1 MSNRFPSSI
10 EQNKFT
16 NQKLNQKQKSNPR
29 LSNELYEVSQL
40 QEIFHL
46 YSNNSKYLTNKQY
59 SQFLSD
65 AQLIDND
72 LLSIKYSN
80 ILFYSF
86 TKAKNNLTFQSFCD
100 LIIKL
105 TELKFQEE
113 FMINQATSL
122 SKFIA
127 TYITPLIKI
136 LKSTPVTN
144 NSRNN
149 DNPNYPIINYQLLI
163 SKLGNKLNKEIFE
176 GNYLLFA
183 KIYLKYFCFEKL
195 KISNQQ
201 KNHLSSRAFNKVMKD
216 FEICPF
222 YITTEQLNEVYEN
235 VILNK
240 DLVLQNM
247 INSINIDMCSNEGM
261 FYTLYHF
268 MASFYLLAVNNILIT
283 NNEEEKNNLWQIFV
297 KGSDSEALNRI
308 IKLFY
313 KSQNLKNIMP
323 NEINQAE
330 NEYNNNINND
340 INNDNLNQM
349 NNDINNSNN
358 EMKMSE
364 NSQNNLKTSNNNLSK
379 MNIERYNTN
388 PNKKFFD
395 DSNQSIQLKTLPHEG
410 QIRVLKVKEMAPEIV
425 RKYYDTLISI
435 YKFYSELF
443 YETIFSIYMT
453 QNGFIKFIRDMGL
466 VSNNYSQIE
475 NCKVNETNSNLTEMY
490 LNNKLKANL
499 LTFSTINFYF
509 SKFSTN
515 SKGIIQ
521 KNNNKRIDFENFV
534 YIILCLANKIY
545 NPQFNSISYENK
557 SFPIEIL
564 IMSEFPIK
572 YANAF
577 IDNYVIPLYTDIR
590 TLVEEESF
598 TLKNL
603 NFLLESMKNYTNK
616 IISLLIRIIK
626 VYSDGKDYVDYNQY
640 FKLLTD
646 FEIFPDLI
654 SRTRMIKI
662 FIHFID
668 NFDREYVIKGNNK
681 IVLSLERCAKA
692 ILFIGIGGNDKK
704 DNGNNDSGEILVKLI
719 YFLQRMGQTKGIKN
733 ISLKT
738 GNISTQRDFIKFVE
752 DMKNK
757 IIPTSVDDEKQ
768 FSELI

>member
-1 MSNRFPSSI
+1 MSKRFS
-10 EQNKFT
+10 
-16 NQKLNQKQKSNPR
+16 NQKFISQIKQNSKI
-29 LSNELYEVSQL
+29 SNELYEVSQL

-46 YSNNSKYLTNKQY
+46 YSNNDKYLTNKQY

-80 ILFYSF
+80 VLFYSF
-86 TKAKNNLTFQSFCD
+86 TKAKNNLNFQSFCD

-122 SKFIA
+122 SKFIE

-136 LKSTPVTN
+136 LKSNPLSNNNNVNNTN
-144 NSRNN
+144 STL
-149 DNPNYPIINYQLLI
+149 PMINYQLLI
-163 SKLGNKLNKEIFE
+163 SKIGNRLNKEIFE

-183 KIYLKYFCFEKL
+183 KVYLKYFCFEKL

-201 KNHLSSRAFNKVMKD
+201 KNHLSSRAFCKVMRD
-216 FEICPF
+216 FEICPY
-222 YITTEQLNEVYEN
+222 YITIEQINEVYEN
-235 VILNK
+235 IILNK
-240 DLVLQNM
+240 DLVLENM
-247 INSINIDMCSNEGM
+247 IKSINTDMCSNEGM

-268 MASFYLLAVNNILIT
+268 MASFYLLAVNNILFT

-297 KGSDSEALNRI
+297 KGSDSEALNGL
-308 IKLFY
+308 IKILY

-330 NEYNNNINND
+330 NEYNNN
-340 INNDNLNQM
+340 M
-349 NNDINNSNN
+349 N
-358 EMKMSE
+358 
-364 NSQNNLKTSNNNLSK
+364 SNNNLIDGNNEINNINNEIPLSSQSNLK
-379 MNIERYNTN
+379 SSISRMNIEKYNTN
-388 PNKKFFD
+388 PNKKIID
-395 DSNQSIQLKTLPHEG
+395 DYSNQTTEIKTLPHEG
-410 QIRVLKVKEMAPEIV
+410 KLRILKVKEMAPEIV
-425 RKYYDTLISI
+425 RKYYDTLTSI
-435 YKFYSELF
+435 YKFYSELY

-466 VSNNYSQIE
+466 VSNNYNQIE
-475 NCKVNETNSNLTEMY
+475 NSKVNDTNVNLTEMY

-499 LTFSTINFYF
+499 LSFSTLNFYF

-564 IMSEFPIK
+564 TMSEFPIK

-577 IDNYVIPLYTDIR
+577 IDNYVIPLYTDIK
-590 TLVEEESF
+590 TFVEEESF
-598 TLKNL
+598 TFENL
-603 NFLLESMKNYTNK
+603 NLLFDSMKNYINK
-616 IISLLIRIIK
+616 IISLLIRVLK
-626 VYSDGKDYVDYNQY
+626 VYSDGKDYIDYNQY
-640 FKLLTD
+640 FKFLCD

-681 IVLSLERCAKA
+681 ILLTLERCAKA
-692 ILFIGIGGNDKK
+692 ILFIGIGGSDKK
-704 DNGNNDSGEILVKLI
+704 NNKSDSNEVLINLI
-719 YFLQRMGQTKGIKN
+719 YFLQRMGQTQGIKN
-733 ISLKT
+733 VSLIS
-738 GNISTQRDFIKFVE
+738 GNISTQRDFIKYVE
-752 DMKNK
+752 NLKNK
-757 IIPTSVDDEKQ
+757 IIPSNYNIEEKN
-768 FSELI
+768 FSDLI

>member
-1 MSNRFPSSI
+1 MSKRFS
-10 EQNKFT
+10 
-16 NQKLNQKQKSNPR
+16 NQKFISQIKQNSKI
-29 LSNELYEVSQL
+29 SNELYEVSQL

-46 YSNNSKYLTNKQY
+46 YSNNDKYLTNKQY

-80 ILFYSF
+80 VLFYSF
-86 TKAKNNLTFQSFCD
+86 TKAKNNLNFQSFCD

-122 SKFIA
+122 SKFIE

-136 LKSTPVTN
+136 LKSNPLSNNTGVNNTN
-144 NSRNN
+144 STL
-149 DNPNYPIINYQLLI
+149 PMINYQLLI
-163 SKLGNKLNKEIFE
+163 SKIGNRLNKEIFE

-183 KIYLKYFCFEKL
+183 KVYLKYFCFEKL

-201 KNHLSSRAFNKVMKD
+201 KNHLSSRAFCKVMRD
-216 FEICPF
+216 FEICPY
-222 YITTEQLNEVYEN
+222 YITIEQINEVYEN
-235 VILNK
+235 IILNK
-240 DLVLQNM
+240 DLVLENM
-247 INSINIDMCSNEGM
+247 IKSINTDMCSNEGM

-268 MASFYLLAVNNILIT
+268 MASFYLLAVNNILFT

-297 KGSDSEALNRI
+297 KGSDSEALNGL
-308 IKLFY
+308 IKILY

-330 NEYNNNINND
+330 NEYNNNMNSNNNLID
-340 INNDNLNQM
+340 GNNE
-349 NNDINNSNN
+349 INNSNN
-358 EMKMSE
+358 EIPLS
-364 NSQNNLKTSNNNLSK
+364 SQSNLKSSISR
-379 MNIERYNTN
+379 MNIEKYNTN
-388 PNKKFFD
+388 PNKKIID
-395 DSNQSIQLKTLPHEG
+395 DYSNQTTEIKTLPHEG
-410 QIRVLKVKEMAPEIV
+410 KLRILKVKEMAPEIV
-425 RKYYDTLISI
+425 RKYYDTLTSI
-435 YKFYSELF
+435 YKFYSELY

-466 VSNNYSQIE
+466 VSNNYNQIE
-475 NCKVNETNSNLTEMY
+475 NSKVNDTNVNLTEMY

-499 LTFSTINFYF
+499 LSFSTLNFYF

-564 IMSEFPIK
+564 TMSEFPIK

-577 IDNYVIPLYTDIR
+577 IDNYVIPLYTDIK
-590 TLVEEESF
+590 TFVEEESF
-598 TLKNL
+598 TFENL
-603 NFLLESMKNYTNK
+603 NLLFDSMKNYINK
-616 IISLLIRIIK
+616 IISLLIRVLK
-626 VYSDGKDYVDYNQY
+626 VYSDGKDYIDYNQY
-640 FKLLTD
+640 FKFLCD

-681 IVLSLERCAKA
+681 ILLTLERCAKA
-692 ILFIGIGGNDKK
+692 ILFIGIGGSDKK
-704 DNGNNDSGEILVKLI
+704 NNKSDSNEVLINLI
-719 YFLQRMGQTKGIKN
+719 YFLQRMGQTQGIKN
-733 ISLKT
+733 VSLIS
-738 GNISTQRDFIKFVE
+738 GNISTQRDFIKYVE
-752 DMKNK
+752 NLKNK
-757 IIPTSVDDEKQ
+757 IIPSNYNIEEKN
-768 FSELI
+768 FSDLI

>member
-1 MSNRFPSSI
+1 MSKRFS
-10 EQNKFT
+10 
-16 NQKLNQKQKSNPR
+16 NQKFISQIKQNSKI
-29 LSNELYEVSQL
+29 SNELYEVSQL

-46 YSNNSKYLTNKQY
+46 YSNNDKYLTNKQY

-80 ILFYSF
+80 VLFYSF
-86 TKAKNNLTFQSFCD
+86 TKAKNNLNFQSFCD

-122 SKFIA
+122 SKFIE

-136 LKSTPVTN
+136 LKSNPLSNNNKVNNTN
-144 NSRNN
+144 STL
-149 DNPNYPIINYQLLI
+149 PMINYQLLI
-163 SKLGNKLNKEIFE
+163 SKIGNRLNKEIFE

-183 KIYLKYFCFEKL
+183 KVYLKYFCFERL

-201 KNHLSSRAFNKVMKD
+201 KNHLSSRAFCKVMRD
-216 FEICPF
+216 FEICPY
-222 YITTEQLNEVYEN
+222 YITIEQINEVYEN
-235 VILNK
+235 IILNK
-240 DLVLQNM
+240 DLVLENM
-247 INSINIDMCSNEGM
+247 IKSINTDMCSNEGM

-268 MASFYLLAVNNILIT
+268 MASFYLLAVNNILFT

-297 KGSDSEALNRI
+297 KGSDSEALNGL
-308 IKLFY
+308 IKILY

-330 NEYNNNINND
+330 NEYNNNINS
-340 INNDNLNQM
+340 NNNLIDG
-349 NNDINNSNN
+349 NNEINNSNN
-358 EMKMSE
+358 EIPLS
-364 NSQNNLKTSNNNLSK
+364 SQSNLKSSISR
-379 MNIERYNTN
+379 MNIEKYNTN
-388 PNKKFFD
+388 PNKKIID
-395 DSNQSIQLKTLPHEG
+395 DYSNQTTEIKTLPHEG
-410 QIRVLKVKEMAPEIV
+410 KLRILKVKEMAPEIV
-425 RKYYDTLISI
+425 RKYYDTLTSI
-435 YKFYSELF
+435 YKFYSELY

-466 VSNNYSQIE
+466 VSNNYNQIE
-475 NCKVNETNSNLTEMY
+475 NSKVNDTNVNLTEMY

-499 LTFSTINFYF
+499 LSFSTLNFYF

-564 IMSEFPIK
+564 TMSEFPIK

-577 IDNYVIPLYTDIR
+577 IDNYVIPLYTDIK
-590 TLVEEESF
+590 TFVEEESF
-598 TLKNL
+598 TFENL
-603 NFLLESMKNYTNK
+603 NLLFDSMKNYINK
-616 IISLLIRIIK
+616 IISLLIRILK
-626 VYSDGKDYVDYNQY
+626 VYSDGKDYIDYNQY
-640 FKLLTD
+640 FKFLCD

-681 IVLSLERCAKA
+681 ILLTLERCAKA
-692 ILFIGIGGNDKK
+692 ILFIGIGGSDKK
-704 DNGNNDSGEILVKLI
+704 NNKSDSNEVLVNLI
-719 YFLQRMGQTKGIKN
+719 YFLQRMGQTQGIKN
-733 ISLKT
+733 VSLIS
-738 GNISTQRDFIKFVE
+738 GNISTQRDFIKYVE
-752 DMKNK
+752 NLKNK
-757 IIPTSVDDEKQ
+757 IIPSNYNTEEKN
-768 FSELI
+768 FSDLI

>member
-122 SKFIA
+122 SKFIE

-136 LKSTPVTN
+136 LKSNPLSNNTKVNNTN
-144 NSRNN
+144 STL
-149 DNPNYPIINYQLLI
+149 PMINYQLLI
-163 SKLGNKLNKEIFE
+163 SKIGNRLNKEIFE

-183 KIYLKYFCFEKL
+183 KVYLKYFCFEKL

-201 KNHLSSRAFNKVMKD
+201 KNHLSSRAFCKVMRD
-216 FEICPF
+216 FEICPY
-222 YITTEQLNEVYEN
+222 YITIEQINEVYEN
-235 VILNK
+235 IILNK
-240 DLVLQNM
+240 DLVLENM
-247 INSINIDMCSNEGM
+247 IKSINTDMCSNEGM

-268 MASFYLLAVNNILIT
+268 MASFYLLAVNNILFT

-297 KGSDSEALNRI
+297 KGSDSEALNGL
-308 IKLFY
+308 IKILY

-330 NEYNNNINND
+330 NEYNNNMNSNNNLID
-340 INNDNLNQM
+340 GNNE
-349 NNDINNSNN
+349 INNSNN
-358 EMKMSE
+358 EIPLS
-364 NSQNNLKTSNNNLSK
+364 SQSNLKSSISR
-379 MNIERYNTN
+379 MNIEKYNTN
-388 PNKKFFD
+388 PNKKIID
-395 DSNQSIQLKTLPHEG
+395 DYSNQTTEIKTLPHEG
-410 QIRVLKVKEMAPEIV
+410 KLRILKVKEMAPEIV
-425 RKYYDTLISI
+425 RKYYDTLTSI
-435 YKFYSELF
+435 YKFYSELY

-466 VSNNYSQIE
+466 VSNNYNQIE
-475 NCKVNETNSNLTEMY
+475 NSKVNDTNVNLTEMY

-499 LTFSTINFYF
+499 LSFSTLNFYF

-564 IMSEFPIK
+564 TMSEFPIK

-577 IDNYVIPLYTDIR
+577 IDNYVIPLYTDIK
-590 TLVEEESF
+590 TFVEEESF
-598 TLKNL
+598 TFENL
-603 NFLLESMKNYTNK
+603 NLLFDSMKNYINK
-616 IISLLIRIIK
+616 IISLLIRVLK
-626 VYSDGKDYVDYNQY
+626 VYSDGKDYIDYNQY
-640 FKLLTD
+640 FKFLCD

-681 IVLSLERCAKA
+681 ILLTLERCAKA
-692 ILFIGIGGNDKK
+692 ILFIGIGGSDKK
-704 DNGNNDSGEILVKLI
+704 NNKSDSNEVLINLI
-719 YFLQRMGQTKGIKN
+719 YFLQRMGQTQGIKN
-733 ISLKT
+733 VSLIS
-738 GNISTQRDFIKFVE
+738 GNISTQRDFIKYVE
-752 DMKNK
+752 NLKNK
-757 IIPTSVDDEKQ
+757 IIPSNYNIEEKN
-768 FSELI
+768 FSDLI

>member
-10 EQNKFT
+10 EQNKIT
-16 NQKLNQKQKSNPR
+16 NKKLNQKSKPR

-127 TYITPLIKI
+127 TYVTPLIKM
-136 LKSTPVTN
+136 LKSTPVTSN
-144 NSRNN
+144 LRNN
-149 DNPNYPIINYQLLI
+149 NNPNFPIINYQLLI

-323 NEINQAE
+323 NEIIQAE
-330 NEYNNNINND
+330 NEYNNNTNNINNE
-340 INNDNLNQM
+340 NLNQM

-358 EMKMSE
+358 EMQMSQ
-364 NSQNNLKTSNNNLSK
+364 NSQNNLRTSNNNLSK

-395 DSNQSIQLKTLPHEG
+395 DSNQSLQLKTLPHEG

-466 VSNNYSQIE
+466 VSSNYSQIE
-475 NCKVNETNSNLTEMY
+475 NSKVNETNTNLTEMY

-577 IDNYVIPLYTDIR
+577 IENYVIPLYTDIR

-603 NFLLESMKNYTNK
+603 NFLLESMKTYTNK

-654 SRTRMIKI
+654 SRTKMIKI

-704 DNGNNDSGEILVKLI
+704 DNGNNDSEEFLIKLI

-733 ISLKT
+733 VSLKS

-757 IIPTSVDDEKQ
+757 IIPPTVDNEKQ

>member
-1 MSNRFPSSI
+1 MSKRFS
-10 EQNKFT
+10 
-16 NQKLNQKQKSNPR
+16 NQKFISQIKQNSKI
-29 LSNELYEVSQL
+29 SNELYEVSQL

-46 YSNNSKYLTNKQY
+46 YSNNDKYLTNKQY

-80 ILFYSF
+80 VLFYSF
-86 TKAKNNLTFQSFCD
+86 TKAKNNLNFQSFCD

-122 SKFIA
+122 SKFIE

-136 LKSTPVTN
+136 LKSNPLSNNTKVNNTN
-144 NSRNN
+144 STL
-149 DNPNYPIINYQLLI
+149 PMINYQLLI
-163 SKLGNKLNKEIFE
+163 SKIGNRLNKEIFE

-183 KIYLKYFCFEKL
+183 KVYLKYFCFEKL

-201 KNHLSSRAFNKVMKD
+201 KNHLSSRAFCKVMRD
-216 FEICPF
+216 FEICPY
-222 YITTEQLNEVYEN
+222 YITIEQINEVYEN
-235 VILNK
+235 IILNK
-240 DLVLQNM
+240 DLVLENM
-247 INSINIDMCSNEGM
+247 IKSINTDMCSNEGM

-268 MASFYLLAVNNILIT
+268 MASFYLLAVNNILFT

-297 KGSDSEALNRI
+297 KGSDSEALNGL
-308 IKLFY
+308 IKILY

-330 NEYNNNINND
+330 NEYNNN
-340 INNDNLNQM
+340 M
-349 NNDINNSNN
+349 N
-358 EMKMSE
+358 
-364 NSQNNLKTSNNNLSK
+364 SNNNLIDGNNEINNINNEIPLSSQSNLK
-379 MNIERYNTN
+379 SSISRMNIEKYNTN
-388 PNKKFFD
+388 PNKKIID
-395 DSNQSIQLKTLPHEG
+395 DYSNQTTEIKTLPHEG
-410 QIRVLKVKEMAPEIV
+410 KLRILKVKEMAPEIV
-425 RKYYDTLISI
+425 RKYYDTLTSI
-435 YKFYSELF
+435 YKFYSELY

-466 VSNNYSQIE
+466 VSNNYNQIE
-475 NCKVNETNSNLTEMY
+475 NSKVNDTNVNLTEMY

-499 LTFSTINFYF
+499 LSFSTLNFYF

-564 IMSEFPIK
+564 TMSEFPIK

-577 IDNYVIPLYTDIR
+577 IDNYVIPLYTDIK
-590 TLVEEESF
+590 TFVEEESF
-598 TLKNL
+598 TFENL
-603 NFLLESMKNYTNK
+603 NLLFDSMKNYINK
-616 IISLLIRIIK
+616 IISLLIRILK
-626 VYSDGKDYVDYNQY
+626 VYSDGKDYIDYNQY
-640 FKLLTD
+640 FKFLCD

-681 IVLSLERCAKA
+681 ILLTLERCAKA
-692 ILFIGIGGNDKK
+692 ILFIGIGGSDKK
-704 DNGNNDSGEILVKLI
+704 NNKSDSNEVLINLI
-719 YFLQRMGQTKGIKN
+719 YFLQRMGQTQGIKN
-733 ISLKT
+733 VSLIS
-738 GNISTQRDFIKFVE
+738 GNISTQRDFIKYVE
-752 DMKNK
+752 NLKNK
-757 IIPTSVDDEKQ
+757 IIPSNYNIEEKN
-768 FSELI
+768 FSDLI

>member
-1 MSNRFPSSI
+1 MSKRFS
-10 EQNKFT
+10 
-16 NQKLNQKQKSNPR
+16 NQKFISQIKQNSKI
-29 LSNELYEVSQL
+29 SNELYEVSQL

-46 YSNNSKYLTNKQY
+46 YSNNDKYLTNKQY

-80 ILFYSF
+80 VLFYSF
-86 TKAKNNLTFQSFCD
+86 TKAKNNLNFQSFCD

-122 SKFIA
+122 SKFIE

-136 LKSTPVTN
+136 LKSNPLSNNTGVNNTN
-144 NSRNN
+144 STL
-149 DNPNYPIINYQLLI
+149 PMINYQLLI
-163 SKLGNKLNKEIFE
+163 SKIGNRLNKEIFE

-183 KIYLKYFCFEKL
+183 KVYLKYFCFEKL

-201 KNHLSSRAFNKVMKD
+201 KNHLSSRAFCKVMRD
-216 FEICPF
+216 FEICPY
-222 YITTEQLNEVYEN
+222 YITIEQINEVYEN
-235 VILNK
+235 IILNK
-240 DLVLQNM
+240 DLVLENM
-247 INSINIDMCSNEGM
+247 IKSINTDMCSNEGM

-268 MASFYLLAVNNILIT
+268 MASFYLLAVNNILFT

-297 KGSDSEALNRI
+297 KGSDSEALNGL
-308 IKLFY
+308 IKILY

-330 NEYNNNINND
+330 NEYNNNMNSNNNLID
-340 INNDNLNQM
+340 GNNE
-349 NNDINNSNN
+349 INNSNN
-358 EMKMSE
+358 EIPLS
-364 NSQNNLKTSNNNLSK
+364 SQSNLKSSISR
-379 MNIERYNTN
+379 MNIEKYNTN
-388 PNKKFFD
+388 PNKKIID
-395 DSNQSIQLKTLPHEG
+395 DYSNQTTEIKTLPHEG
-410 QIRVLKVKEMAPEIV
+410 KLRILKVKEMAPEIV
-425 RKYYDTLISI
+425 RKYYDTLTSI
-435 YKFYSELF
+435 YKFYSELY

-466 VSNNYSQIE
+466 VSNNYNQIE
-475 NCKVNETNSNLTEMY
+475 NSKVNDTNVNLTEMY

-499 LTFSTINFYF
+499 LSFSTLNFYF

-564 IMSEFPIK
+564 TMSEFPIK

-577 IDNYVIPLYTDIR
+577 IDNYVIPLYTDIK
-590 TLVEEESF
+590 TFVEEESF
-598 TLKNL
+598 TFENL
-603 NFLLESMKNYTNK
+603 NLLFDSMKNYINK
-616 IISLLIRIIK
+616 IISLLIRVLK
-626 VYSDGKDYVDYNQY
+626 VYSDGKDYIDYNQY
-640 FKLLTD
+640 FKFLCD

-681 IVLSLERCAKA
+681 ILLTLERCAKA
-692 ILFIGIGGNDKK
+692 ILFIGIGGSDKK
-704 DNGNNDSGEILVKLI
+704 NNKSDSNEVLINLI
-719 YFLQRMGQTKGIKN
+719 YFLQRMGQTQGIKN
-733 ISLKT
+733 VSLIS
-738 GNISTQRDFIKFVE
+738 GNISTQRDFIKYVE
-752 DMKNK
+752 NLKNK
-757 IIPTSVDDEKQ
+757 IIPSNYNMEEKN
-768 FSELI
+768 FSDLI

>member
-1 MSNRFPSSI
+1 MSKRFS
-10 EQNKFT
+10 
-16 NQKLNQKQKSNPR
+16 NQKFISQIKQNSKI
-29 LSNELYEVSQL
+29 SNELYEVSQL

-46 YSNNSKYLTNKQY
+46 YSNNDKYLTNKQY

-80 ILFYSF
+80 VLFYSF
-86 TKAKNNLTFQSFCD
+86 TKAKNNLNFQSFCD

-122 SKFIA
+122 SKFIE

-136 LKSTPVTN
+136 LKSNPLSNNNKVNNTN
-144 NSRNN
+144 STL
-149 DNPNYPIINYQLLI
+149 PMINYQLLI
-163 SKLGNKLNKEIFE
+163 SKIGNRLNKEIFE

-183 KIYLKYFCFEKL
+183 KVYLKYFCFERL

-201 KNHLSSRAFNKVMKD
+201 KNHLSSRAFCKVMRD
-216 FEICPF
+216 FEICPY
-222 YITTEQLNEVYEN
+222 YITIEQINEVYEN
-235 VILNK
+235 IILNK
-240 DLVLQNM
+240 DLVLENM
-247 INSINIDMCSNEGM
+247 IKSINTDMCSNEGM

-268 MASFYLLAVNNILIT
+268 MASFYLLAVNNILFT

-297 KGSDSEALNRI
+297 KGSDSEALNGL
-308 IKLFY
+308 IKILY

-330 NEYNNNINND
+330 NEYNNNMNSNNNLID
-340 INNDNLNQM
+340 GNNE
-349 NNDINNSNN
+349 INNSNN
-358 EMKMSE
+358 EIPLS
-364 NSQNNLKTSNNNLSK
+364 SQSNLKSSISR
-379 MNIERYNTN
+379 MNIEKYNTN
-388 PNKKFFD
+388 PNKKIID
-395 DSNQSIQLKTLPHEG
+395 DYSNQTTEIKTLPHEG
-410 QIRVLKVKEMAPEIV
+410 KLRILKVKEMAPEIV
-425 RKYYDTLISI
+425 RKYYDTLTSI
-435 YKFYSELF
+435 YKFYSELY

-466 VSNNYSQIE
+466 VSNNYNQIE
-475 NCKVNETNSNLTEMY
+475 NSKVNDTNVNLTEMY

-499 LTFSTINFYF
+499 LSFSTLNFYF

-564 IMSEFPIK
+564 TMSEFPIK

-577 IDNYVIPLYTDIR
+577 IDNYVIPLYTDIK
-590 TLVEEESF
+590 TFVEEESF
-598 TLKNL
+598 TFENL
-603 NFLLESMKNYTNK
+603 NLLFDSMKNYINK
-616 IISLLIRIIK
+616 IISLLIRILK
-626 VYSDGKDYVDYNQY
+626 VYSDGKDYIDYNQY
-640 FKLLTD
+640 FKFLCD

-681 IVLSLERCAKA
+681 ILLTLERCAKA
-692 ILFIGIGGNDKK
+692 ILFIGIGGSDKK
-704 DNGNNDSGEILVKLI
+704 NNKSDSNEVLINLI
-719 YFLQRMGQTKGIKN
+719 YFLQRMGQTQGIKN
-733 ISLKT
+733 VSLIS
-738 GNISTQRDFIKFVE
+738 GNISTQRDFIKYVE
-752 DMKNK
+752 NLKNK
-757 IIPTSVDDEKQ
+757 IIPSNYNTEEKN
-768 FSELI
+768 FSDLI

>member
-1 MSNRFPSSI
+1 MSKRF
-10 EQNKFT
+10 
-16 NQKLNQKQKSNPR
+16 SNPKFISQIKQNSKI
-29 LSNELYEVSQL
+29 SNELYEVSQL

-46 YSNNSKYLTNKQY
+46 YSNNDKYLTNKQY

-80 ILFYSF
+80 VLFYSF
-86 TKAKNNLTFQSFCD
+86 TKAKNNLNFQSFCD

-122 SKFIA
+122 SKFIE

-136 LKSTPVTN
+136 LKSNPLSNNNKVNNTN
-144 NSRNN
+144 STL
-149 DNPNYPIINYQLLI
+149 PMINYQLLI
-163 SKLGNKLNKEIFE
+163 SKIGNRLNKEIFE

-183 KIYLKYFCFEKL
+183 KVYLKYFCFEKL

-201 KNHLSSRAFNKVMKD
+201 KNHLSSRAFCKVMRD
-216 FEICPF
+216 FEICPY
-222 YITTEQLNEVYEN
+222 YITIEQINEVYEN
-235 VILNK
+235 IILNK
-240 DLVLQNM
+240 DLVLENM
-247 INSINIDMCSNEGM
+247 IKSINTDMCSNEGM

-268 MASFYLLAVNNILIT
+268 MASFYLLAVNNILFT

-297 KGSDSEALNRI
+297 KGSDSEALNGL
-308 IKLFY
+308 IKILY

-330 NEYNNNINND
+330 NEYNNNMNSNNNLID
-340 INNDNLNQM
+340 GNNE
-349 NNDINNSNN
+349 INNSNN
-358 EMKMSE
+358 EIPLS
-364 NSQNNLKTSNNNLSK
+364 SQSNLKSSISR
-379 MNIERYNTN
+379 MNIEKYNTN
-388 PNKKFFD
+388 PNKKIID
-395 DSNQSIQLKTLPHEG
+395 DYSNQTTEIKTLPHEG
-410 QIRVLKVKEMAPEIV
+410 KLRILKVKEMAPEIV
-425 RKYYDTLISI
+425 RKYYDTLTSI
-435 YKFYSELF
+435 YKFYSELY

-466 VSNNYSQIE
+466 VSNNYNQIE
-475 NCKVNETNSNLTEMY
+475 NSKVNDTNVNLTEMY

-499 LTFSTINFYF
+499 LSFSTLNFYF

-564 IMSEFPIK
+564 TMSEFPIK

-577 IDNYVIPLYTDIR
+577 IDNYVIPLYTDIK
-590 TLVEEESF
+590 TFVEEESF
-598 TLKNL
+598 TFENL
-603 NFLLESMKNYTNK
+603 NLLFDSMKNYINK
-616 IISLLIRIIK
+616 IISLLIRVLK
-626 VYSDGKDYVDYNQY
+626 VYSDGKDYIDYNQY
-640 FKLLTD
+640 FKFLCD

-681 IVLSLERCAKA
+681 ILLTLERCAKA
-692 ILFIGIGGNDKK
+692 ILFIGIGGSDKK
-704 DNGNNDSGEILVKLI
+704 NNKSDSNEVLINLI
-719 YFLQRMGQTKGIKN
+719 YFLQRMGQTQGIKN
-733 ISLKT
+733 VSLIS
-738 GNISTQRDFIKFVE
+738 GNISTQRDFIKYVE
-752 DMKNK
+752 NLKNK
-757 IIPTSVDDEKQ
+757 IIPSNYNMEEKN
-768 FSELI
+768 FSDLI

>member
-1 MSNRFPSSI
+1 MSKRFS
-10 EQNKFT
+10 
-16 NQKLNQKQKSNPR
+16 NQKFISQIKQNSKI
-29 LSNELYEVSQL
+29 SNELYEVSQL

-46 YSNNSKYLTNKQY
+46 YSNNDKYLTNKQY

-80 ILFYSF
+80 VLFYSF
-86 TKAKNNLTFQSFCD
+86 TKAKNNLNFQSFCD

-122 SKFIA
+122 SKFIE

-136 LKSTPVTN
+136 LKSNPLSNNNKVNNTN
-144 NSRNN
+144 STL
-149 DNPNYPIINYQLLI
+149 PMINYQLLI
-163 SKLGNKLNKEIFE
+163 SKIGNRLNKEIFE

-183 KIYLKYFCFEKL
+183 KVYLKYFCFERL

-201 KNHLSSRAFNKVMKD
+201 KNHLSSRAFCKVMRD
-216 FEICPF
+216 FEICPY
-222 YITTEQLNEVYEN
+222 YITIEQINEVYEN
-235 VILNK
+235 IILNK
-240 DLVLQNM
+240 DLVLENM
-247 INSINIDMCSNEGM
+247 IKSINTDMCSNEGM

-268 MASFYLLAVNNILIT
+268 MASFYLLAVNNILFT

-297 KGSDSEALNRI
+297 KGSDSEALNGL
-308 IKLFY
+308 IKILY

-330 NEYNNNINND
+330 NEYNNNINS
-340 INNDNLNQM
+340 NNNLIDG
-349 NNDINNSNN
+349 NNEINNSNN
-358 EMKMSE
+358 EIPLS
-364 NSQNNLKTSNNNLSK
+364 SQSNLKSSISR
-379 MNIERYNTN
+379 MNIEKYNTN
-388 PNKKFFD
+388 PNKKIID
-395 DSNQSIQLKTLPHEG
+395 DYSNQTTEIKTLPHEG
-410 QIRVLKVKEMAPEIV
+410 KLRILKVKEMAPEIV
-425 RKYYDTLISI
+425 RKYYDTLTSI
-435 YKFYSELF
+435 YKFYSELY
-443 YETIFSIYMT
+443 YETIFSIYMS

-466 VSNNYSQIE
+466 VSNNYNQIE
-475 NCKVNETNSNLTEMY
+475 NSKVNDTNVNLTEMY

-499 LTFSTINFYF
+499 LSFSTLNFYF

-564 IMSEFPIK
+564 TMSEFPIK

-577 IDNYVIPLYTDIR
+577 IDNYVIPLYTDIK
-590 TLVEEESF
+590 TFVEEESF
-598 TLKNL
+598 TFENL
-603 NFLLESMKNYTNK
+603 NLLFDSMKNYINK
-616 IISLLIRIIK
+616 IISLLIRILK
-626 VYSDGKDYVDYNQY
+626 VYSDGKDYIDYNQY
-640 FKLLTD
+640 FKFLCD

-681 IVLSLERCAKA
+681 ILLTLERCAKA
-692 ILFIGIGGNDKK
+692 ILFIGIGGSDKK
-704 DNGNNDSGEILVKLI
+704 NNKSDSNEVLINLI
-719 YFLQRMGQTKGIKN
+719 YFLQRMGQTQGIKN
-733 ISLKT
+733 VSLIS
-738 GNISTQRDFIKFVE
+738 GNISTQRDFIKYVE
-752 DMKNK
+752 NLKNK
-757 IIPTSVDDEKQ
+757 IIPSNYNTEEKN
-768 FSELI
+768 FSDLI

>member
-1 MSNRFPSSI
+1 MSKRFS
-10 EQNKFT
+10 
-16 NQKLNQKQKSNPR
+16 NQKFISQIKQNSKI
-29 LSNELYEVSQL
+29 SNELYEVSQL

-46 YSNNSKYLTNKQY
+46 YSNNDKYLTNKQY

-80 ILFYSF
+80 VLFYSF
-86 TKAKNNLTFQSFCD
+86 TKAKNNLNFQSFCD

-122 SKFIA
+122 SKFIE

-136 LKSTPVTN
+136 LKSNPLSNNNKVNNTN
-144 NSRNN
+144 STL
-149 DNPNYPIINYQLLI
+149 PMINYQLLI
-163 SKLGNKLNKEIFE
+163 SKIGNRLNKEIFE

-183 KIYLKYFCFEKL
+183 KVYLKYFCFEKL

-201 KNHLSSRAFNKVMKD
+201 KNHLSSRAFCKVMRD
-216 FEICPF
+216 FEICPY
-222 YITTEQLNEVYEN
+222 YITIEQINEVYEN
-235 VILNK
+235 IILNK
-240 DLVLQNM
+240 DLVLENM
-247 INSINIDMCSNEGM
+247 IKSINTDMCSNEGM

-268 MASFYLLAVNNILIT
+268 MASFYLLAVNNILFT

-297 KGSDSEALNRI
+297 KGSDSEALNGL
-308 IKLFY
+308 IKILY

-330 NEYNNNINND
+330 NEYNNNMNSNNNLID
-340 INNDNLNQM
+340 GNNE
-349 NNDINNSNN
+349 INNSNN
-358 EMKMSE
+358 EIPLS
-364 NSQNNLKTSNNNLSK
+364 SQSNLKSSISR
-379 MNIERYNTN
+379 MNIEKYNTN
-388 PNKKFFD
+388 PNKKIID
-395 DSNQSIQLKTLPHEG
+395 DYSNQTTEIKTLPHEG
-410 QIRVLKVKEMAPEIV
+410 KLRILKVKEMAPEIV
-425 RKYYDTLISI
+425 RKYYDTLTSI
-435 YKFYSELF
+435 YKFYSELY

-466 VSNNYSQIE
+466 VSNNYNQIE
-475 NCKVNETNSNLTEMY
+475 NSKVNDTNVNLTEMY

-499 LTFSTINFYF
+499 LSFSTLNFYF

-564 IMSEFPIK
+564 TMSEFPIK

-577 IDNYVIPLYTDIR
+577 IDNYVIPLYTDIK
-590 TLVEEESF
+590 TFVEEESF
-598 TLKNL
+598 TFENL
-603 NFLLESMKNYTNK
+603 NLLFDSMKNYINK
-616 IISLLIRIIK
+616 IISLLIRILK
-626 VYSDGKDYVDYNQY
+626 VYSDGKDYIDYNQY
-640 FKLLTD
+640 FKFLCD

-681 IVLSLERCAKA
+681 ILLTLERCAKA
-692 ILFIGIGGNDKK
+692 ILFIGIGGSDKK
-704 DNGNNDSGEILVKLI
+704 NNKSDSNEVLVNLI
-719 YFLQRMGQTKGIKN
+719 YFLQRMGQTQGIKN
-733 ISLKT
+733 VSLIS
-738 GNISTQRDFIKFVE
+738 GNISTQRDFIKYVE
-752 DMKNK
+752 NLKNK
-757 IIPTSVDDEKQ
+757 IIPSNYNTEEKN
-768 FSELI
+768 FSDLI

>member
-1 MSNRFPSSI
+1 MSKRFS
-10 EQNKFT
+10 
-16 NQKLNQKQKSNPR
+16 NQKFISQIKQNSKI
-29 LSNELYEVSQL
+29 SNELYEVSQL

-46 YSNNSKYLTNKQY
+46 YSNNDKYLTNKQY

-80 ILFYSF
+80 VLFYSF
-86 TKAKNNLTFQSFCD
+86 TKAKNNLNFQSFCD

-122 SKFIA
+122 SKFIE

-136 LKSTPVTN
+136 LKSNPLSNNNKVNNTN
-144 NSRNN
+144 STL
-149 DNPNYPIINYQLLI
+149 PMINYQLLI
-163 SKLGNKLNKEIFE
+163 SKIGNRLNKEIFE

-183 KIYLKYFCFEKL
+183 KVYLKYFCFERL

-201 KNHLSSRAFNKVMKD
+201 KNHLSSRAFCKVMRD
-216 FEICPF
+216 FEICPY
-222 YITTEQLNEVYEN
+222 YITIEQINEVYEN
-235 VILNK
+235 IILNK
-240 DLVLQNM
+240 DLVLENM
-247 INSINIDMCSNEGM
+247 IKSINTDMCSNEGM

-268 MASFYLLAVNNILIT
+268 MASFYLLAVNNILFT

-297 KGSDSEALNRI
+297 KGSDSEALNGL
-308 IKLFY
+308 IKILY

-330 NEYNNNINND
+330 NEYNNNMNSNNNLID
-340 INNDNLNQM
+340 GNNE
-349 NNDINNSNN
+349 INNSNN
-358 EMKMSE
+358 EIPLS
-364 NSQNNLKTSNNNLSK
+364 SQSNLKSSISR
-379 MNIERYNTN
+379 MNIEKYNTN
-388 PNKKFFD
+388 PNKKIID
-395 DSNQSIQLKTLPHEG
+395 DYSNQTTEIKTLPHEG
-410 QIRVLKVKEMAPEIV
+410 KLRILKVKEMAPEIV
-425 RKYYDTLISI
+425 RKYYDTLTSI
-435 YKFYSELF
+435 YKFYSELY

-466 VSNNYSQIE
+466 VSNNYNQIE
-475 NCKVNETNSNLTEMY
+475 NSKVNDTNVNLTEMY

-499 LTFSTINFYF
+499 LSFSTLNFYF

>member
-1 MSNRFPSSI
+1 MSKRFS
-10 EQNKFT
+10 
-16 NQKLNQKQKSNPR
+16 NQKFISQIKQNSKI
-29 LSNELYEVSQL
+29 SNELYEVSQL

-46 YSNNSKYLTNKQY
+46 YSNNDKYLTNKQY

-80 ILFYSF
+80 VLFYSF
-86 TKAKNNLTFQSFCD
+86 TKAKNNLNFQSFCD

-122 SKFIA
+122 SKFIE

-136 LKSTPVTN
+136 LKSNPLSNNTGVNNTN
-144 NSRNN
+144 STL
-149 DNPNYPIINYQLLI
+149 PMINYQLLI
-163 SKLGNKLNKEIFE
+163 SKIGNRLNKEIFE

-183 KIYLKYFCFEKL
+183 KVYLKYFCFEKL

-201 KNHLSSRAFNKVMKD
+201 KNHLSSRAFCKVMRD
-216 FEICPF
+216 FEICPY
-222 YITTEQLNEVYEN
+222 YITIEQINEVYEN
-235 VILNK
+235 IILNK
-240 DLVLQNM
+240 DLVLENM
-247 INSINIDMCSNEGM
+247 IKSINTDMCSNEGM

-268 MASFYLLAVNNILIT
+268 MASFYLLAVNNILFT

-297 KGSDSEALNRI
+297 KGSDSEALNGL
-308 IKLFY
+308 IKILY

-330 NEYNNNINND
+330 NEYNNN
-340 INNDNLNQM
+340 M
-349 NNDINNSNN
+349 N
-358 EMKMSE
+358 
-364 NSQNNLKTSNNNLSK
+364 SNNNLIDGNNEINNINNEIPLSSQSNLK
-379 MNIERYNTN
+379 SSISRMNIEKYNTN
-388 PNKKFFD
+388 PNKKIID
-395 DSNQSIQLKTLPHEG
+395 DYSNQTTEIKTLPHEG
-410 QIRVLKVKEMAPEIV
+410 KLRILKVKEMAPEIV
-425 RKYYDTLISI
+425 RKYYDTLTSI
-435 YKFYSELF
+435 YKFYSELY

-466 VSNNYSQIE
+466 VSNNYNQIE
-475 NCKVNETNSNLTEMY
+475 NSKVNDTNVNLTEMY

-499 LTFSTINFYF
+499 LSFSTLNFYF

-564 IMSEFPIK
+564 TMSEFPIK

-577 IDNYVIPLYTDIR
+577 IDNYVIPLYTDIK
-590 TLVEEESF
+590 TFVEEESF
-598 TLKNL
+598 TFENL
-603 NFLLESMKNYTNK
+603 NLLFDSMKNYINK
-616 IISLLIRIIK
+616 IISLLIRVLK
-626 VYSDGKDYVDYNQY
+626 VYSDGKDYIDYNQY
-640 FKLLTD
+640 FKFLCD

-681 IVLSLERCAKA
+681 ILLTLERCAKA
-692 ILFIGIGGNDKK
+692 ILFIGIGGSDKK
-704 DNGNNDSGEILVKLI
+704 NNKNDSNEVLI
-719 YFLQRMGQTKGIKN
+719 NLMYFLQRMGQTQGIKN
-733 ISLKT
+733 VSLIS
-738 GNISTQRDFIKFVE
+738 GNISTQRDFIKYVE
-752 DMKNK
+752 NLKNK
-757 IIPTSVDDEKQ
+757 IIPSNYNTEEKN
-768 FSELI
+768 FSDLI

>member
-1 MSNRFPSSI
+1 MSKRFS
-10 EQNKFT
+10 
-16 NQKLNQKQKSNPR
+16 NQKFISQIKQNSKI
-29 LSNELYEVSQL
+29 SNELYEVSQL

-46 YSNNSKYLTNKQY
+46 YSNNDKYLTNKQY

-80 ILFYSF
+80 VLFYSF
-86 TKAKNNLTFQSFCD
+86 TKAKNNLNFQSFCD

-122 SKFIA
+122 SKFIE

-136 LKSTPVTN
+136 LKSNPLSNNTGVNNTN
-144 NSRNN
+144 STL
-149 DNPNYPIINYQLLI
+149 PMINYQLLI
-163 SKLGNKLNKEIFE
+163 SKIGNRLNKAIFE

-183 KIYLKYFCFEKL
+183 KVYLKYFCFEKL

-201 KNHLSSRAFNKVMKD
+201 KNHLSSRAFCKVMRD
-216 FEICPF
+216 FEICPY
-222 YITTEQLNEVYEN
+222 YITIEQINEVYEN
-235 VILNK
+235 IILNK
-240 DLVLQNM
+240 DLVLENM
-247 INSINIDMCSNEGM
+247 IKSINTDMCSNEGI

-268 MASFYLLAVNNILIT
+268 MASFYLLAVNNILFT

-297 KGSDSEALNRI
+297 KGSDSEALNGL
-308 IKLFY
+308 IKILY

-330 NEYNNNINND
+330 NEYNNNMNSNNNLID
-340 INNDNLNQM
+340 GNNE
-349 NNDINNSNN
+349 INNSNN
-358 EMKMSE
+358 EIPLS
-364 NSQNNLKTSNNNLSK
+364 SQSNLKSSISR
-379 MNIERYNTN
+379 MNIEKYNTN
-388 PNKKFFD
+388 PNKKIID
-395 DSNQSIQLKTLPHEG
+395 DYSNQTTEIKTLPHEG
-410 QIRVLKVKEMAPEIV
+410 KLRILKVKEMAPEIV
-425 RKYYDTLISI
+425 RKYYDTLTSI
-435 YKFYSELF
+435 YKFYSELY

-466 VSNNYSQIE
+466 VSNNYNQIE
-475 NCKVNETNSNLTEMY
+475 NSKVNDTNVNLTEMY

-499 LTFSTINFYF
+499 LSFSTLNFYF

-564 IMSEFPIK
+564 TMSEFPIK

-577 IDNYVIPLYTDIR
+577 IDNYVIPLYTDIK
-590 TLVEEESF
+590 TFVEEESF
-598 TLKNL
+598 TFENL
-603 NFLLESMKNYTNK
+603 NLLFDSMKNYINK
-616 IISLLIRIIK
+616 IISLLIRVLK
-626 VYSDGKDYVDYNQY
+626 VYSDGKDYIDYNQY
-640 FKLLTD
+640 FKFLCD

-681 IVLSLERCAKA
+681 ILLTLERCAKA
-692 ILFIGIGGNDKK
+692 ILFIGIGGSDKK
-704 DNGNNDSGEILVKLI
+704 NNKSDSNEVLINLI
-719 YFLQRMGQTKGIKN
+719 YFLQRMGQTQGIKN
-733 ISLKT
+733 VSLIS
-738 GNISTQRDFIKFVE
+738 GNISTQRDFIKYVE
-752 DMKNK
+752 NLKNK
-757 IIPTSVDDEKQ
+757 IIPSNYNIEEKN
-768 FSELI
+768 FSDLI

>member
-1 MSNRFPSSI
+1 MSKRFS
-10 EQNKFT
+10 
-16 NQKLNQKQKSNPR
+16 NQKFISQIKQNSKI
-29 LSNELYEVSQL
+29 SNELYEVSQL

-46 YSNNSKYLTNKQY
+46 YSNNDKYLTNKQY

-80 ILFYSF
+80 VLFYSF
-86 TKAKNNLTFQSFCD
+86 TKAKNNLNFQSFCD

-127 TYITPLIKI
+127 TYVTPLIKM
-136 LKSTPVTN
+136 LKSTPVTS

-149 DNPNYPIINYQLLI
+149 NNPNFPIINYQLLI

-247 INSINIDMCSNEGM
+247 INSINTDMCCNEGM

-358 EMKMSE
+358 EMQMSQ
-364 NSQNNLKTSNNNLSK
+364 NSQNNLRTSNNNLSK
-379 MNIERYNTN
+379 MNIEKYNTN

-395 DSNQSIQLKTLPHEG
+395 DSNQSLQLKTLPHEG

-475 NCKVNETNSNLTEMY
+475 NSKVNETNNNLTEMY

-564 IMSEFPIK
+564 TMSEFPIK

-577 IDNYVIPLYTDIR
+577 IDNYVIPLYTDIK
-590 TLVEEESF
+590 TFVEEESF
-598 TLKNL
+598 TFENL
-603 NFLLESMKNYTNK
+603 NLLFDSMKNYINK
-616 IISLLIRIIK
+616 IISLLIRILK
-626 VYSDGKDYVDYNQY
+626 VYSDGKDYIDYNQY
-640 FKLLTD
+640 FKFLCD

-681 IVLSLERCAKA
+681 ILLTLERCAKA
-692 ILFIGIGGNDKK
+692 ILFIGIGGSDKK
-704 DNGNNDSGEILVKLI
+704 NNKSDSNEVLVNLI
-719 YFLQRMGQTKGIKN
+719 YFLQRMGQTQGIKN
-733 ISLKT
+733 VSLIS
-738 GNISTQRDFIKFVE
+738 GNISTQRDFIKYVE
-752 DMKNK
+752 NLKNK
-757 IIPTSVDDEKQ
+757 IIPSNYNTEEKN
-768 FSELI
+768 FSDLI

>member
-1 MSNRFPSSI
+1 MSKRFS
-10 EQNKFT
+10 
-16 NQKLNQKQKSNPR
+16 NQKFISQIKQNSKI
-29 LSNELYEVSQL
+29 SNELYEVSQL

-46 YSNNSKYLTNKQY
+46 YSNNDKYLTNKQY

-80 ILFYSF
+80 VLFYSF
-86 TKAKNNLTFQSFCD
+86 TKAKNNLNFQSFCD

-122 SKFIA
+122 SKFIE

-136 LKSTPVTN
+136 LKSNPLSNNTGVNNTN
-144 NSRNN
+144 STL
-149 DNPNYPIINYQLLI
+149 PMINYQLLI
-163 SKLGNKLNKEIFE
+163 SKIGNRLNKEIFE

-183 KIYLKYFCFEKL
+183 KVYLKYFCFEKL

-201 KNHLSSRAFNKVMKD
+201 KNHLSSRAFCKVMRD
-216 FEICPF
+216 FEICPY
-222 YITTEQLNEVYEN
+222 YITIEQINEVYEN
-235 VILNK
+235 IILNK
-240 DLVLQNM
+240 DLVLENM
-247 INSINIDMCSNEGM
+247 IKSINTDMCSNEGM

-268 MASFYLLAVNNILIT
+268 MASFYLLAVNNILFT

-297 KGSDSEALNRI
+297 KGSDSEALNGL
-308 IKLFY
+308 IKILY

-330 NEYNNNINND
+330 NEYNNN
-340 INNDNLNQM
+340 M
-349 NNDINNSNN
+349 N
-358 EMKMSE
+358 
-364 NSQNNLKTSNNNLSK
+364 SNNNLIDGNNEINNINNEIPLSSQSNLK
-379 MNIERYNTN
+379 SSISRMNIEKYNTN
-388 PNKKFFD
+388 PNKKIID
-395 DSNQSIQLKTLPHEG
+395 DYSNQTTEIKTLPHEG
-410 QIRVLKVKEMAPEIV
+410 KLRILKVKEMAPEIV
-425 RKYYDTLISI
+425 RKYYDTLTSI
-435 YKFYSELF
+435 YKFYSELY

-466 VSNNYSQIE
+466 VSNNYNQIE
-475 NCKVNETNSNLTEMY
+475 NSKVNDTNVNLTEMY

-499 LTFSTINFYF
+499 LSFSTLNFYF

-564 IMSEFPIK
+564 TMSEFPIK

-577 IDNYVIPLYTDIR
+577 IDNYVIPLYTDIK
-590 TLVEEESF
+590 TFVEEESF
-598 TLKNL
+598 TFENL
-603 NFLLESMKNYTNK
+603 NLLFDSMKNYINK
-616 IISLLIRIIK
+616 IISLLIRVLK
-626 VYSDGKDYVDYNQY
+626 VYSDGKDYIDYNQY
-640 FKLLTD
+640 FKFLCD

-681 IVLSLERCAKA
+681 ILLTLERCAKA
-692 ILFIGIGGNDKK
+692 ILFIGIGGSDKK
-704 DNGNNDSGEILVKLI
+704 NNKSDSNEVLINLI
-719 YFLQRMGQTKGIKN
+719 YFLQRMGQTQGIKN
-733 ISLKT
+733 VSLIS
-738 GNISTQRDFIKFVE
+738 GNISTQRDFIKYVE
-752 DMKNK
+752 NLKNK
-757 IIPTSVDDEKQ
+757 IIPSNYNIEEKN
-768 FSELI
+768 FSDLI

>member
-1 MSNRFPSSI
+1 MSKRFS
-10 EQNKFT
+10 
-16 NQKLNQKQKSNPR
+16 NQKFISQIKQNSKI
-29 LSNELYEVSQL
+29 SNELYEVSQL

-46 YSNNSKYLTNKQY
+46 YSNNDKYLTNKQY

-80 ILFYSF
+80 VLFYSF
-86 TKAKNNLTFQSFCD
+86 TKAKNNLNFQSFCD

-122 SKFIA
+122 SKFIE

-136 LKSTPVTN
+136 LKSNPLSNNNKVNNTN
-144 NSRNN
+144 STL
-149 DNPNYPIINYQLLI
+149 PMINYQLLI
-163 SKLGNKLNKEIFE
+163 SKIGNRLNKEIFE

-183 KIYLKYFCFEKL
+183 KVYLKYFCFEKL

-201 KNHLSSRAFNKVMKD
+201 KNHLSSRAFCKVMRD
-216 FEICPF
+216 FEICPY
-222 YITTEQLNEVYEN
+222 YITIEQINEVYEN
-235 VILNK
+235 IILNK
-240 DLVLQNM
+240 DLVLENM
-247 INSINIDMCSNEGM
+247 IKSINTDMCSNEGM

-268 MASFYLLAVNNILIT
+268 MASFYLLAVNNILFT

-297 KGSDSEALNRI
+297 KGSDSEALNGL
-308 IKLFY
+308 IKILY

-330 NEYNNNINND
+330 NEYNNNMNSNNNLID
-340 INNDNLNQM
+340 GNNE
-349 NNDINNSNN
+349 INNSNN
-358 EMKMSE
+358 EIPLS
-364 NSQNNLKTSNNNLSK
+364 SQSNLKSSISR
-379 MNIERYNTN
+379 MNIEKYNTN
-388 PNKKFFD
+388 PNKKIID
-395 DSNQSIQLKTLPHEG
+395 DYSNQTTEIKTLPHEG
-410 QIRVLKVKEMAPEIV
+410 KLRILKVKEMAPEIV
-425 RKYYDTLISI
+425 RKYYDTLTSI
-435 YKFYSELF
+435 YKFYSELY

-466 VSNNYSQIE
+466 VSNNYNQIE
-475 NCKVNETNSNLTEMY
+475 NSKVNDTNVNLTEMY

-499 LTFSTINFYF
+499 LSFSTLNFYF

-564 IMSEFPIK
+564 TMSEFPIK

-577 IDNYVIPLYTDIR
+577 IDNYVIPLYTDIK
-590 TLVEEESF
+590 TFVEEESF
-598 TLKNL
+598 TFENL
-603 NFLLESMKNYTNK
+603 NLLFDSMKNYINK
-616 IISLLIRIIK
+616 IISLLIRVLK
-626 VYSDGKDYVDYNQY
+626 VYSDGKDYIDYNQY
-640 FKLLTD
+640 FKFLCD

-681 IVLSLERCAKA
+681 ILLTLERCAKA
-692 ILFIGIGGNDKK
+692 ILFIGIGGSDKK
-704 DNGNNDSGEILVKLI
+704 NNKSDSNEVLINLI
-719 YFLQRMGQTKGIKN
+719 YFLQRMGQTQGIKN
-733 ISLKT
+733 VSLIS
-738 GNISTQRDFIKFVE
+738 GNISTQRDFIKYVE
-752 DMKNK
+752 NLKNK
-757 IIPTSVDDEKQ
+757 IIPSNYNIEEKN
-768 FSELI
+768 FSDLI

>member
-1 MSNRFPSSI
+1 MSKRFS
-10 EQNKFT
+10 
-16 NQKLNQKQKSNPR
+16 NQKFISQIKQNSKI
-29 LSNELYEVSQL
+29 SNELYEVSQL

-46 YSNNSKYLTNKQY
+46 YSNNDKYLTNKQY

-80 ILFYSF
+80 VLFYSF
-86 TKAKNNLTFQSFCD
+86 TKAKNNLNFQSFCD

-122 SKFIA
+122 SKFIE

-136 LKSTPVTN
+136 LKSNPLSNNTKVNNTN
-144 NSRNN
+144 STL
-149 DNPNYPIINYQLLI
+149 PMINYQLLI
-163 SKLGNKLNKEIFE
+163 SKIGNRLNKEIFE

-183 KIYLKYFCFEKL
+183 KVYLKYFCFEKL

-201 KNHLSSRAFNKVMKD
+201 KNHLSSRAFCKVMRD
-216 FEICPF
+216 FEICPY
-222 YITTEQLNEVYEN
+222 YITIEQINEVYEN
-235 VILNK
+235 IILNK
-240 DLVLQNM
+240 DLVLENM
-247 INSINIDMCSNEGM
+247 IKSINTDMCSNEGM

-268 MASFYLLAVNNILIT
+268 MASFYLLAVNNILFT

-297 KGSDSEALNRI
+297 KGSDSEALNGL
-308 IKLFY
+308 IKILY

-330 NEYNNNINND
+330 NEYNNN
-340 INNDNLNQM
+340 M
-349 NNDINNSNN
+349 N
-358 EMKMSE
+358 
-364 NSQNNLKTSNNNLSK
+364 SNNNLIDGNNEINNINNEIPLSSQSNLK
-379 MNIERYNTN
+379 SSISRMNIEKYNTN
-388 PNKKFFD
+388 PNKKIID
-395 DSNQSIQLKTLPHEG
+395 DYSNQTTEIKTLPHEG
-410 QIRVLKVKEMAPEIV
+410 KLRILKVKEMAPEIV
-425 RKYYDTLISI
+425 RKYYDTLTSI
-435 YKFYSELF
+435 YKFYSELY

-466 VSNNYSQIE
+466 VSNNYNQIE
-475 NCKVNETNSNLTEMY
+475 NSKVNDTNVNLTEMY

-499 LTFSTINFYF
+499 LSFSTLNFYF

-564 IMSEFPIK
+564 TMSEFPIK

-577 IDNYVIPLYTDIR
+577 IDNYVIPLYTDIK
-590 TLVEEESF
+590 TFVEEESF
-598 TLKNL
+598 TFENL
-603 NFLLESMKNYTNK
+603 NLLFDSMKNYINK
-616 IISLLIRIIK
+616 IISLLIRVLK
-626 VYSDGKDYVDYNQY
+626 VYSDGKDYIDYNQY
-640 FKLLTD
+640 FKFLCD

-681 IVLSLERCAKA
+681 ILLTLERCAKA
-692 ILFIGIGGNDKK
+692 ILFIGIGGSDKK
-704 DNGNNDSGEILVKLI
+704 NNKSDSNEVLINLI
-719 YFLQRMGQTKGIKN
+719 YFLQRMGQTQGIKN
-733 ISLKT
+733 VSLIS
-738 GNISTQRDFIKFVE
+738 GNISTQRDFIKYVE
-752 DMKNK
+752 NLKNK
-757 IIPTSVDDEKQ
+757 IIPSNYNIEEKN
-768 FSELI
+768 FSDLI

>member
-1 MSNRFPSSI
+1 MSKRFS
-10 EQNKFT
+10 
-16 NQKLNQKQKSNPR
+16 NQKFISQIKQNSKI
-29 LSNELYEVSQL
+29 SNELYEVSQL

-46 YSNNSKYLTNKQY
+46 YSNNDKYLTNKQY

-80 ILFYSF
+80 VLFYSF
-86 TKAKNNLTFQSFCD
+86 TKAKNNLNFQSFCD

-122 SKFIA
+122 SKFIE

-136 LKSTPVTN
+136 LKSNPLSNNNKVNNTN
-144 NSRNN
+144 STL
-149 DNPNYPIINYQLLI
+149 PMINYQLLI
-163 SKLGNKLNKEIFE
+163 SKIGNRLNKEIFE

-183 KIYLKYFCFEKL
+183 KVYLKYFCFERL

-201 KNHLSSRAFNKVMKD
+201 KNHLSSRAFCKVMRD
-216 FEICPF
+216 FEICPY
-222 YITTEQLNEVYEN
+222 YITIEQINEVYEN
-235 VILNK
+235 IILNK
-240 DLVLQNM
+240 DLVLENM
-247 INSINIDMCSNEGM
+247 IKSINTDMCSNEGM

-268 MASFYLLAVNNILIT
+268 MASFYLLAVNNILFT

-297 KGSDSEALNRI
+297 KGSDSEALNGL
-308 IKLFY
+308 IKILY

-330 NEYNNNINND
+330 NEYNNNMNSNNNLID
-340 INNDNLNQM
+340 GNNE
-349 NNDINNSNN
+349 INNSNN
-358 EMKMSE
+358 EIPLS
-364 NSQNNLKTSNNNLSK
+364 SQSNLKSSISR
-379 MNIERYNTN
+379 MNIEKYNTN
-388 PNKKFFD
+388 PNKKIID
-395 DSNQSIQLKTLPHEG
+395 DYSNQTTEIKTLPHEG
-410 QIRVLKVKEMAPEIV
+410 KLRILKVKEMAPEIV
-425 RKYYDTLISI
+425 RKYYDTLTSI
-435 YKFYSELF
+435 YKFYSELY

-466 VSNNYSQIE
+466 VSNNYNQIE
-475 NCKVNETNSNLTEMY
+475 NSKVNDTNVNLTEMY

-499 LTFSTINFYF
+499 LSFSTLNFYF

-564 IMSEFPIK
+564 TMSEFPIK

-577 IDNYVIPLYTDIR
+577 IDNYVIPLYTDIK
-590 TLVEEESF
+590 TFVEEESF
-598 TLKNL
+598 TFENL
-603 NFLLESMKNYTNK
+603 NLLFDSMKNYINK
-616 IISLLIRIIK
+616 IISLLIRILK
-626 VYSDGKDYVDYNQY
+626 VYSDGKDYIDYNQY
-640 FKLLTD
+640 FKFLCD

-681 IVLSLERCAKA
+681 ILLTLERCAKA
-692 ILFIGIGGNDKK
+692 ILFIGIGGSDKK
-704 DNGNNDSGEILVKLI
+704 NNKSDSNEVLVNLI
-719 YFLQRMGQTKGIKN
+719 YFLQRMGQTQGIKN
-733 ISLKT
+733 VSLIS
-738 GNISTQRDFIKFVE
+738 GNISTQRDFIKYVE
-752 DMKNK
+752 NLKNK
-757 IIPTSVDDEKQ
+757 IIPSNYNTEEKN
-768 FSELI
+768 FSDLI

>member
-1 MSNRFPSSI
+1 MSKRFS
-10 EQNKFT
+10 
-16 NQKLNQKQKSNPR
+16 NQKFISQIKQNSKI
-29 LSNELYEVSQL
+29 SNELYEVSQL

-46 YSNNSKYLTNKQY
+46 YSNNDKYLTNKQY

-80 ILFYSF
+80 VLFYSF
-86 TKAKNNLTFQSFCD
+86 TKAKNNLNFQSFCD

-122 SKFIA
+122 SKFIE

-136 LKSTPVTN
+136 LKSNPLSNNNKVNNTN
-144 NSRNN
+144 STL
-149 DNPNYPIINYQLLI
+149 PMINYQLLI
-163 SKLGNKLNKEIFE
+163 SKIGNRLNKEIFE

-183 KIYLKYFCFEKL
+183 KVYLKYFCFEKL

-201 KNHLSSRAFNKVMKD
+201 KNHLSSRAFCKVMRD
-216 FEICPF
+216 FEICPY
-222 YITTEQLNEVYEN
+222 YITIEQINEVYEN
-235 VILNK
+235 IILNK
-240 DLVLQNM
+240 DLVLENM
-247 INSINIDMCSNEGM
+247 IKSINTDMCSNEGM

-268 MASFYLLAVNNILIT
+268 MASFYLLAVNNILFT

-297 KGSDSEALNRI
+297 KGSDSEALNGL
-308 IKLFY
+308 IKILY

-330 NEYNNNINND
+330 NEYNNNINS
-340 INNDNLNQM
+340 NNNLIDG
-349 NNDINNSNN
+349 NNEINNSNN
-358 EMKMSE
+358 EIPLS
-364 NSQNNLKTSNNNLSK
+364 SQSNLKSSISR
-379 MNIERYNTN
+379 MNIEKYNTN
-388 PNKKFFD
+388 PNKKIID
-395 DSNQSIQLKTLPHEG
+395 DYSNQTTEIKTLPHEG
-410 QIRVLKVKEMAPEIV
+410 KLRILKVKEMAPEIV
-425 RKYYDTLISI
+425 RKYYDTLTSI
-435 YKFYSELF
+435 YKFYSELY

-466 VSNNYSQIE
+466 VSNNYNQIE
-475 NCKVNETNSNLTEMY
+475 NSKVNDTNVNLTEMY

-499 LTFSTINFYF
+499 LSFSTLNFYF

-564 IMSEFPIK
+564 TMSEFPIK

-577 IDNYVIPLYTDIR
+577 IDNYVIPLYTDIK
-590 TLVEEESF
+590 TFVEEESF
-598 TLKNL
+598 TFENL
-603 NFLLESMKNYTNK
+603 NLLFDSMKNYINK
-616 IISLLIRIIK
+616 IISLLIRILK
-626 VYSDGKDYVDYNQY
+626 VYSDGKDYIDYNQY
-640 FKLLTD
+640 FKFLCD

-681 IVLSLERCAKA
+681 ILLTLERCAKA
-692 ILFIGIGGNDKK
+692 ILFIGIGGSDKK
-704 DNGNNDSGEILVKLI
+704 NNKSDSNEVLVNLI
-719 YFLQRMGQTKGIKN
+719 YFLQRMGQTQGIKN
-733 ISLKT
+733 VSLIS
-738 GNISTQRDFIKFVE
+738 GNISTQRDFIKYVE
-752 DMKNK
+752 NLKNK
-757 IIPTSVDDEKQ
+757 IIPSNYNTEEKN
-768 FSELI
+768 FSDLI

>member
-1 MSNRFPSSI
+1 MSKRFS
-10 EQNKFT
+10 
-16 NQKLNQKQKSNPR
+16 NQKFISQIKQNSKI
-29 LSNELYEVSQL
+29 SNELYEVSQL

-46 YSNNSKYLTNKQY
+46 YSNNDKYLTNKQY

-80 ILFYSF
+80 VLFYSF
-86 TKAKNNLTFQSFCD
+86 TKAKNNLNFQSFCD

-122 SKFIA
+122 SKFIE

-136 LKSTPVTN
+136 LKSNPLSNNTKVNNTN
-144 NSRNN
+144 STL
-149 DNPNYPIINYQLLI
+149 PMINYQLLI
-163 SKLGNKLNKEIFE
+163 SKIGNRLNKEIFE

-183 KIYLKYFCFEKL
+183 KVYLKYFCFEKL

-201 KNHLSSRAFNKVMKD
+201 KNHLSSRAFCKVMRD
-216 FEICPF
+216 FEICPY
-222 YITTEQLNEVYEN
+222 YITIEQINEVYEN
-235 VILNK
+235 IILNK
-240 DLVLQNM
+240 DLVLENM
-247 INSINIDMCSNEGM
+247 IKSINTDMCSNEGM

-268 MASFYLLAVNNILIT
+268 MASFYLLAVNNILFT

-297 KGSDSEALNRI
+297 KGSDSEALNGL
-308 IKLFY
+308 IKILY

-330 NEYNNNINND
+330 NEYNNNMNSNNNLID
-340 INNDNLNQM
+340 GNNE
-349 NNDINNSNN
+349 INNSNN
-358 EMKMSE
+358 EIPLS
-364 NSQNNLKTSNNNLSK
+364 SQSNLKSSISR
-379 MNIERYNTN
+379 MNIEKYNTN
-388 PNKKFFD
+388 PNKKIID
-395 DSNQSIQLKTLPHEG
+395 DYSNQTTEIKTLPHEG
-410 QIRVLKVKEMAPEIV
+410 KLRILKVKEMAPEIV
-425 RKYYDTLISI
+425 RKYYDTLTSI
-435 YKFYSELF
+435 YKFYSELY

-466 VSNNYSQIE
+466 VSNNYNQIE
-475 NCKVNETNSNLTEMY
+475 NSKVNDTNVNLTEMY

-499 LTFSTINFYF
+499 LSFSTLNFYF

-564 IMSEFPIK
+564 TMSEFPIK

-577 IDNYVIPLYTDIR
+577 IDNYVIPLYTDIK
-590 TLVEEESF
+590 TFVEEESF
-598 TLKNL
+598 TFENL
-603 NFLLESMKNYTNK
+603 NLLFDSMKNYINK
-616 IISLLIRIIK
+616 IISLLIRVLK
-626 VYSDGKDYVDYNQY
+626 VYSDGKDYIDYNQY
-640 FKLLTD
+640 FKFLCD

-681 IVLSLERCAKA
+681 ILLTLERCAKA
-692 ILFIGIGGNDKK
+692 ILFIGIGGSDKK
-704 DNGNNDSGEILVKLI
+704 NNKSDSNEVLINLI
-719 YFLQRMGQTKGIKN
+719 YFLQRMGQTQGIKN
-733 ISLKT
+733 VSLIS
-738 GNISTQRDFIKFVE
+738 GNISTQRDFIKYVE
-752 DMKNK
+752 NLKNK
-757 IIPTSVDDEKQ
+757 IIPSNYNIEEKN
-768 FSELI
+768 FSDLI

>member
-1 MSNRFPSSI
+1 MSKRFS
-10 EQNKFT
+10 
-16 NQKLNQKQKSNPR
+16 NQKFISQIKQNSKI
-29 LSNELYEVSQL
+29 SNELYEVSQL

-46 YSNNSKYLTNKQY
+46 YSNNDKYLTNKQY

-80 ILFYSF
+80 VLFYSF
-86 TKAKNNLTFQSFCD
+86 TKAKNNLNFQSFCD

-122 SKFIA
+122 SKFIE

-136 LKSTPVTN
+136 LKSNPLSNNTKVNNTN
-144 NSRNN
+144 STL
-149 DNPNYPIINYQLLI
+149 PMINYQLLI
-163 SKLGNKLNKEIFE
+163 SKIGNRLNKEIFE

-183 KIYLKYFCFEKL
+183 KVYLKYFCFERL

-201 KNHLSSRAFNKVMKD
+201 KNHLSSRAFCKVMRD
-216 FEICPF
+216 FEICPY
-222 YITTEQLNEVYEN
+222 YITIEQINEVYEN
-235 VILNK
+235 IILNK
-240 DLVLQNM
+240 DLVLENM
-247 INSINIDMCSNEGM
+247 IKSINTDMCSNEGM

-268 MASFYLLAVNNILIT
+268 MASFYLLAVNNILFT

-297 KGSDSEALNRI
+297 KGSDSEALNGL
-308 IKLFY
+308 IKILY

-330 NEYNNNINND
+330 NEYNNNMNSNNNLID
-340 INNDNLNQM
+340 GNNE
-349 NNDINNSNN
+349 INNSNN
-358 EMKMSE
+358 EIPLS
-364 NSQNNLKTSNNNLSK
+364 SQSNLKSSISR
-379 MNIERYNTN
+379 MNIEKYNTN
-388 PNKKFFD
+388 PNKKIID
-395 DSNQSIQLKTLPHEG
+395 DYSNQTTEIKTLPHEG
-410 QIRVLKVKEMAPEIV
+410 KLRILKVKEMAPEIV
-425 RKYYDTLISI
+425 RKYYDTLTSI
-435 YKFYSELF
+435 YKFYSELY

-466 VSNNYSQIE
+466 VSNNYNQIE
-475 NCKVNETNSNLTEMY
+475 NSKVNDTNVNLTEMY

-499 LTFSTINFYF
+499 LSFSTLNFYF

-564 IMSEFPIK
+564 TMSEFPIK

-577 IDNYVIPLYTDIR
+577 IDNYVIPLYTDIK
-590 TLVEEESF
+590 TFVEEESF
-598 TLKNL
+598 TFENL
-603 NFLLESMKNYTNK
+603 NLLFDSMKNYINK
-616 IISLLIRIIK
+616 IISLLIRILK
-626 VYSDGKDYVDYNQY
+626 VYSDGKDYIDYNQY
-640 FKLLTD
+640 FKFLCD

-681 IVLSLERCAKA
+681 ILLTLERCAKA
-692 ILFIGIGGNDKK
+692 ILFIGIGGSDKK
-704 DNGNNDSGEILVKLI
+704 NNKSDSNEVLVNLI
-719 YFLQRMGQTKGIKN
+719 YFLQRMGQTQGIKN
-733 ISLKT
+733 VSLIS
-738 GNISTQRDFIKFVE
+738 GNISTQRDFIKYVE
-752 DMKNK
+752 NLKNK
-757 IIPTSVDDEKQ
+757 IIPSNYNTEEKN
-768 FSELI
+768 FSDLI

>member
-1 MSNRFPSSI
+1 MSKRFS
-10 EQNKFT
+10 
-16 NQKLNQKQKSNPR
+16 NQKFISQIKQNSKI
-29 LSNELYEVSQL
+29 SNELYEVSQL

-46 YSNNSKYLTNKQY
+46 YSNNDKYLTNKQY

-80 ILFYSF
+80 VLFYSF
-86 TKAKNNLTFQSFCD
+86 TKAKNNLNFQSFCD

-122 SKFIA
+122 SKFIE

-136 LKSTPVTN
+136 LKSNPLSNNTKVNNTN
-144 NSRNN
+144 STL
-149 DNPNYPIINYQLLI
+149 PMINYQLLI
-163 SKLGNKLNKEIFE
+163 SKIGNRLNKEIFE

-183 KIYLKYFCFEKL
+183 KVYLKYFCFEKL

-201 KNHLSSRAFNKVMKD
+201 KNHLSSRAFCKVMRD
-216 FEICPF
+216 FEICPY
-222 YITTEQLNEVYEN
+222 YITIEQINEVYEN
-235 VILNK
+235 IILNK
-240 DLVLQNM
+240 DLVLENM
-247 INSINIDMCSNEGM
+247 IKSINTDMCSNEGM

-268 MASFYLLAVNNILIT
+268 MASFYLLAVNNILFT

-297 KGSDSEALNRI
+297 KGSDSEALNGL
-308 IKLFY
+308 IKILY

-330 NEYNNNINND
+330 NEYNNN
-340 INNDNLNQM
+340 M
-349 NNDINNSNN
+349 N
-358 EMKMSE
+358 
-364 NSQNNLKTSNNNLSK
+364 SNNNLIDGNNEINNINNEIPLSSQSNLK
-379 MNIERYNTN
+379 SSISRMNIEKYNTN
-388 PNKKFFD
+388 PNKKIID
-395 DSNQSIQLKTLPHEG
+395 DYSNQTTEIKTLPHEG
-410 QIRVLKVKEMAPEIV
+410 KLRILKVKEMAPEIV
-425 RKYYDTLISI
+425 RKYYDTLTSI
-435 YKFYSELF
+435 YKFYSELY

-466 VSNNYSQIE
+466 VSNNYNQIE
-475 NCKVNETNSNLTEMY
+475 NSKVNDTNVNLTEMY

-499 LTFSTINFYF
+499 LSFSTLNFYF

-564 IMSEFPIK
+564 TMSEFPIK

-577 IDNYVIPLYTDIR
+577 IDNYVIPLYTDIK
-590 TLVEEESF
+590 TFVEEESF
-598 TLKNL
+598 TFENL
-603 NFLLESMKNYTNK
+603 NLLFDSMKNYINK
-616 IISLLIRIIK
+616 IISLLIRVLK
-626 VYSDGKDYVDYNQY
+626 VYSDGKDYIDYNQY
-640 FKLLTD
+640 FKFLCD

-681 IVLSLERCAKA
+681 ILLTLERCAKA
-692 ILFIGIGGNDKK
+692 ILFIGIGGSDKK
-704 DNGNNDSGEILVKLI
+704 NNKSDSNEVLINLI
-719 YFLQRMGQTKGIKN
+719 YFLQRMGQTQGIKN
-733 ISLKT
+733 VSLIS
-738 GNISTQRDFIKFVE
+738 GNIST
-752 DMKNK
+752 
-757 IIPTSVDDEKQ
+757 
-768 FSELI
+768 

>member
-46 YSNNSKYLTNKQY
+46 YSNNDKYLTNKQY

-80 ILFYSF
+80 VLFYSF
-86 TKAKNNLTFQSFCD
+86 TKAKNNLNFQSFCD

-122 SKFIA
+122 SKFIE

-136 LKSTPVTN
+136 LKSNPLSNNNKVNNTN
-144 NSRNN
+144 STL
-149 DNPNYPIINYQLLI
+149 PMINYQLLI
-163 SKLGNKLNKEIFE
+163 SKIGNRLNKEIFE

-183 KIYLKYFCFEKL
+183 KVYLKYFCFERL

-201 KNHLSSRAFNKVMKD
+201 KNHLSSRAFCKVMRD
-216 FEICPF
+216 FEICPY
-222 YITTEQLNEVYEN
+222 YITIEQINEVYEN
-235 VILNK
+235 IILNK
-240 DLVLQNM
+240 DLVLENM
-247 INSINIDMCSNEGM
+247 IKSINTDMCSNEGM

-268 MASFYLLAVNNILIT
+268 MASFYLLAVNNILFT

-297 KGSDSEALNRI
+297 KGSDSEALNGL
-308 IKLFY
+308 IKILY

-330 NEYNNNINND
+330 NEYNNNMNSNNNLID
-340 INNDNLNQM
+340 GNNE
-349 NNDINNSNN
+349 INNSNN
-358 EMKMSE
+358 EIPLS
-364 NSQNNLKTSNNNLSK
+364 SQSNLKSSISR
-379 MNIERYNTN
+379 MNIEKYNTN
-388 PNKKFFD
+388 PNKKIID
-395 DSNQSIQLKTLPHEG
+395 DYSNQTTEIKTLPHEG
-410 QIRVLKVKEMAPEIV
+410 KLRILKVKEMAPEIV
-425 RKYYDTLISI
+425 RKYYDTLTSI
-435 YKFYSELF
+435 YKFYSELY

-466 VSNNYSQIE
+466 VSNNYNQIE
-475 NCKVNETNSNLTEMY
+475 NSKVNDTNVNLTEMY

-499 LTFSTINFYF
+499 LSFSTLNFYF

-564 IMSEFPIK
+564 TMSEFPIK

-577 IDNYVIPLYTDIR
+577 IDNYVIPLYTDIK
-590 TLVEEESF
+590 TFVEEESF
-598 TLKNL
+598 TFENL
-603 NFLLESMKNYTNK
+603 NLLFDSMKNYINK
-616 IISLLIRIIK
+616 IISLLIRILK
-626 VYSDGKDYVDYNQY
+626 VYSDGKDYIDYNQY
-640 FKLLTD
+640 FKFLCD

-681 IVLSLERCAKA
+681 ILLTLERCAKA
-692 ILFIGIGGNDKK
+692 ILFIGIGGSDKK
-704 DNGNNDSGEILVKLI
+704 NNKSDSNEVLVNLI
-719 YFLQRMGQTKGIKN
+719 YFLQRMGQTQGIKN
-733 ISLKT
+733 VSLIS
-738 GNISTQRDFIKFVE
+738 GNISTQRDFIKYVE
-752 DMKNK
+752 NLKNK
-757 IIPTSVDDEKQ
+757 IIPSNYNTEEKN
-768 FSELI
+768 FSDLI